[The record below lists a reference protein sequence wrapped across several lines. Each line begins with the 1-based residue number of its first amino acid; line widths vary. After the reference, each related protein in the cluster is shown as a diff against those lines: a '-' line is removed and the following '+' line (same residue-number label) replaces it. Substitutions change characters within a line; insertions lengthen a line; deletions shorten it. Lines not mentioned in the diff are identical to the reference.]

1 MMQQCYRYI
10 LPLLCC
16 LLLAACGSDDGTS
29 PANTAT
35 GVGGTQPIMFSAG
48 MGAGK
53 QAATRAATDIND
65 KPTLSAK
72 GGFGVFGCYTGLHR
86 YSDSNVRPDFMYNEH
101 VTSADGTTWT
111 YSPLKYWPN
120 GEGETSDGSVTG
132 DNPHYVSFMAYAPYS
147 DNNGLSPDTN
157 PAGYCIPSFSLQG
170 EIGNPWLTYRLI
182 EQAHINKQVDLLYA
196 KHSNVHPILDQTKP
210 LATNSKVLFD
220 FKHALACVGDK
231 ITIICSSGIKNQVDS
246 RVVGG
251 VTQAR
256 VVIKNFKIE
265 YTLTSKARLVLWNQ
279 GEPNWQAI
287 FSEAPI
293 CERTVTI
300 VPNATDPELVVYT
313 NGSTGDPCT
322 VTGKG
327 VFYIPK
333 DLQGYPQTAKITVTY
348 CISTYNGISWTD
360 DSDNTGSVT
369 ISMKEEY
376 PDAYQPG
383 KHLYFNITLN
393 QMSIGLTAAIAPWE
407 VADPVEIEGIE
418 E

>member
-1 MMQQCYRYI
+1 MTRLYIYI
-10 LPLLCC
+10 LTFS
-16 LLLAACGSDDGTS
+16 LLLAACSSEDTKSAADSGVAISFSTTMPS
-29 PANTAT
+29 AT
-35 GVGGTQPIMFSAG
+35 
-48 MGAGK
+48 
-53 QAATRAATDIND
+53 TRAANAIDNKKNLKD
-65 KPTLSAK
+65 A
-72 GGFGVFGCYTGLHR
+72 GGFGVFACYTGLHR

-101 VTSADGTTWT
+101 VTSTDDGSTWT

-120 GEGETSDGSVTG
+120 GEGETSSGSVTG
-132 DNPHYVSFMAYAPYS
+132 ENPHYVSFMAYAPYS
-147 DNNGLSPDTN
+147 DTHTGAS
-157 PAGYCIPSFSLQG
+157 GYCIPSFSLQG
-170 EIGNPWLTYRLI
+170 EIGNPWLTYRLH
-182 EQAHINKQVDLLYA
+182 ENVEDQVDLLYA
-196 KHSNVHPILDQTKP
+196 KHSNEHPILDQTKP
-210 LATNSKVLFD
+210 LATDSKVLFD

-231 ITIICSSGIKNQVDS
+231 ITIICSDGIKNQVDN

-256 VVIKNFKIE
+256 VVIKSFKIE

-300 VPNATDPELVVYT
+300 VPNETDTKLVVYT
-313 NGSTGDPCT
+313 NGTTGDPYT
-322 VTGKG
+322 VTDKG

-348 CISTYNGISWTD
+348 CISTSNGISWTD
-360 DSDNTGSVT
+360 DSDNTGSAT

>member
-1 MMQQCYRYI
+1 
-10 LPLLCC
+10 
-16 LLLAACGSDDGTS
+16 
-29 PANTAT
+29 
-35 GVGGTQPIMFSAG
+35 
-48 MGAGK
+48 
-53 QAATRAATDIND
+53 
-65 KPTLSAK
+65 
-72 GGFGVFGCYTGLHR
+72 
-86 YSDSNVRPDFMYNEH
+86 
-101 VTSADGTTWT
+101 
-111 YSPLKYWPN
+111 
-120 GEGETSDGSVTG
+120 
-132 DNPHYVSFMAYAPYS
+132 MAYAPYS
-147 DNNGLSPDTN
+147 DTHTGAS
-157 PAGYCIPSFSLQG
+157 GYCIPSFSLQG
-170 EIGNPWLTYRLI
+170 EIGNPWLTYRLH
-182 EQAHINKQVDLLYA
+182 ENVANQVDLLYA
-196 KHSNVHPILDQTKP
+196 KHSNEHPILDQTKP

-220 FKHALACVGDK
+220 FNHALACVGDK

-300 VPNATDPELVVYT
+300 VPSESYPELPVYT
-313 NGSTGDPCT
+313 STSPSGSDA
-322 VTGKG
+322 VTYLVEGKG

-360 DSDNTGSVT
+360 DSDNTGSAT

-407 VADPVEIEGIE
+407 VADPIEIEGNE

>member
-1 MMQQCYRYI
+1 MRRFYI
-10 LPLLCC
+10 HILTFS
-16 LLLAACGSDDGTS
+16 LLLTACSSEDTKSAADS
-29 PANTAT
+29 
-35 GVGGTQPIMFSAG
+35 GVAISFSTT
-48 MGAGK
+48 MPT
-53 QAATRAATDIND
+53 ATRAANAINNNTHL
-65 KPTLSAK
+65 KNA
-72 GGFGVFGCYTGLHR
+72 GGFGVFGCYTGLHG

-101 VTSADGTTWT
+101 VTSTDGSIWT

-120 GEGETSDGSVTG
+120 GEGETSSGSVTG
-132 DNPHYVSFMAYAPYS
+132 ENPHYVSFMAYAPYS
-147 DNNGLSPDTN
+147 DNYTGAS
-157 PAGYCIPSFSLQG
+157 GYCIPSFSLQG
-170 EIGNPWLTYRLI
+170 EIGNPWLTYRI
-182 EQAHINKQVDLLYA
+182 HNDVSQQVDLLYA
-196 KHSNVHPILDQTKP
+196 RHSDEHPILDQTKP
-210 LATNSKVLFD
+210 LATDSKVLFD

-293 CERTVTI
+293 CERTVTL
-300 VPNATDPELVVYT
+300 VPNATDTELVVYT
-313 NGSTGDPCT
+313 SGSTGDPYT
-322 VTGKG
+322 ITGKG

-348 CISTYNGISWTD
+348 CISTYNGSWTD
-360 DSDNTGSVT
+360 DSDNTGSAT

>member
-1 MMQQCYRYI
+1 MRRFYI
-10 LPLLCC
+10 HILTFS
-16 LLLAACGSDDGTS
+16 LLLTACSSEDTKSAADS
-29 PANTAT
+29 
-35 GVGGTQPIMFSAG
+35 GVAISFSTT
-48 MGAGK
+48 MPT
-53 QAATRAATDIND
+53 ATRAANAINNNTHL
-65 KPTLSAK
+65 KNA

-101 VTSADGTTWT
+101 VTSIDDGSTWT

-120 GEGETSDGSVTG
+120 GEGETSSGSVIG
-132 DNPHYVSFMAYAPYS
+132 ENPHYVSFMAYAPYS
-147 DNNGLSPDTN
+147 DNYTGAS
-157 PAGYCIPSFSLQG
+157 GYCIPSFSLQG
-170 EIGNPWLTYRLI
+170 EIGNPWLTYRI
-182 EQAHINKQVDLLYA
+182 HNDVSQQVDLLYA
-196 KHSNVHPILDQTKP
+196 RHSDEHPILDQTKP

-231 ITIICSSGIKNQVDS
+231 ITIICSEGIKNQVNS
-246 RVVGG
+246 RVVGS

-256 VVIKNFKIE
+256 VVIKSFKIE

-287 FSEAPI
+287 FSEAPT
-293 CERTVTI
+293 CERTVTL
-300 VPNATDPELVVYT
+300 VPNATDTKLVVYT
-313 NGSTGDPCT
+313 SGSTGDPYT
-322 VTGKG
+322 ITGKG

-333 DLQGYPQTAKITVTY
+333 DLQGYPQSAKVSITY
-348 CISTYNGISWTD
+348 CISTYNGSWTD
-360 DSDNTGSVT
+360 DSDNTGSAT